1 MKQEHTYL
9 TKKSWSQ
16 GAGGVWAV
24 GEEKTRGGSFKR
36 VWSRR
41 NRGKIHK
48 DTYYFKIKGPKKER
62 ELRMQGMGGGR
73 FTPPVSLP
81 SPPLLARGSNL

>member
-1 MKQEHTYL
+1 M
-9 TKKSWSQ
+9 
-16 GAGGVWAV
+16 V
-24 GEEKTRGGSFKR
+24 GKEKTRGGSFKR

-41 NRGKIHK
+41 NRGKIDK

-73 FTPPVSLP
+73 FAPRLPP
-81 SPPLLARGSNL
+81 PPPYC